1 MGRRRTVSPSL
12 ERRLNRR
19 LRRERKVKKHHLYP
33 FWMMR
38 LCSVGVDLG
47 LCGTL
52 VGFMQHWLRLS
63 QPMVLLPIYAAYFI
77 GFELWQGRTIGK
89 MVFGWRLCTPSGAKP
104 AAPLLILRTFLRCAG
119 PIGFL
124 MMLSWQRVTLLD
136 LVTGMRVVRI
146 DRLDTLGKPTFR
158 ARELTPLGWR

>member
-1 MGRRRTVSPSL
+1 
-12 ERRLNRR
+12 
-19 LRRERKVKKHHLYP
+19 
-33 FWMMR
+33 MMR

-63 QPMVLLPIYAAYFI
+63 QPLVLLPIYAAYFI
-77 GFELWQGRTIGK
+77 GLELWQGRTIGK

-119 PIGFL
+119 PIGFFFQTQTFL
-124 MMLSWQRVTLLD
+124 EQR
-136 LVTGMRVVRI
+136 LVTPVRWCVSIGGQFVVSFNCTRI
-146 DRLDTLGKPTFR
+146 VLRIGRGHFEQDVALAANCFAFFPRTSR
-158 ARELTPLGWR
+158 AV